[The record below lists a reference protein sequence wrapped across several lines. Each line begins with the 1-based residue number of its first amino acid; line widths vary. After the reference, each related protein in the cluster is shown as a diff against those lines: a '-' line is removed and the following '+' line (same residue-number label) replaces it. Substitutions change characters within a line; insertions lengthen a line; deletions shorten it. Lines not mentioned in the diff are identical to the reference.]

1 VARTVTFIRHAET
14 NSNRT
19 RTWQGNLDSGL
30 SDRGVAQLAML
41 GRRFRGR
48 EPSVVVA
55 SDLSRTMRTA
65 SAISDDVV
73 PNAAWREFHVGS
85 WEGHTSEEIMVEF
98 PGQMEAFLA
107 GEDIAPGGGEL
118 MSDFAARIIAAFD
131 ALVTSMGDDEE
142 AVVVT
147 HGGVI
152 WALVSHI
159 LGISGRSVR
168 IMPPFNTSATIVTV
182 PDDGVPQ
189 LTVFN
194 DAGHLDHTTTH
205 FGPAG
210 PRVTL
215 LRHGQT
221 EGNVLRRW
229 QGRSDS
235 PLTDLGLR
243 QTKAA
248 TSYVPDVRALF
259 TSPLGRTVQT
269 AKILGDALGV
279 EPREHEGFAEMGF
292 GAWENLTTAEAA
304 QRDPELFAQ
313 IYEHGIDLPRGGDG
327 ETFGSTG
334 TRFAEALD
342 GIVTE
347 EGDDLAVVSHGAAI
361 RAFTVN
367 VMGLEFADRERLPVP
382 RNTSMSSVIYAEGGT
397 VLGAYNVAPHLEDV
411 P

>member
-1 VARTVTFIRHAET
+1 MARTVTFIRHAET

-30 SDRGVAQLAML
+30 SDTGVAQLEML
-41 GRRFRGR
+41 GRRFRGQ

-73 PNAAWREFHVGS
+73 PDPSWREFHVGA

-118 MSDFAARIIAAFD
+118 MSDFGARIVAAFD
-131 ALVTSMGDDEE
+131 ALVASMGDDEE

-152 WALVSHI
+152 WALVSHV

-182 PDDGVPQ
+182 PTDGAPQ

-194 DAGHLDHTTTH
+194 DAGHLDHTATH

-215 LRHGQT
+215 FRHGQT
-221 EGNVLRRW
+221 EGNLLGRW

-235 PLTDLGLR
+235 PLTDLGR
-243 QTKAA
+243 HQTKSA

-269 AKILGDALGV
+269 ARILGDALGV
-279 EPREHEGFAEMGF
+279 EPEENEGFAEMGF

-304 QRDPELFAQ
+304 RRNPELYAQ
-313 IYEHGIDLPRGGDG
+313 IFEHGIDLPRGGDG
-327 ETFGSTG
+327 ETFESTG
-334 TRFAEALD
+334 SRFQEALD
-342 GIVTE
+342 TILAGTTDNLGI
-347 EGDDLAVVSHGAAI
+347 VSHGAAI
-361 RAFTVN
+361 RAFIVN
-367 VMGLEFADRERLPVP
+367 IMGMGFTQRERLPVP
-382 RNTSMSSVIYAEGGT
+382 RNTSMSSVIYSDGGP
-397 VLGAYNVAPHLEDV
+397 VLGSYNVAPHLEEI